1 MTENTMNT
9 SNSSAALSRFAF
21 KTALAA
27 IGVLLVGALVL
38 LIAYLVGGQEAIDDN
53 WGGFIFMIAFFGSWA
68 MSLLAFVVAIIAKS
82 RKEVGQSLVLPFW
95 FFPVYTLA
103 VVLGELFIFE

>member
-68 MSLLAFVVAIIAKS
+68 MSLLAFVIAIIAKL
-82 RKEVGQSLVLPFW
+82 RKEVGQSLVVPLW
-95 FFPVYTLA
+95 LFPVYTAA
-103 VVLGELFIFE
+103 VFIGEFFIFE